1 MAYPLVQLTER
12 NVVEVIINKVVAGGP
27 WISSEVLPTGGD
39 AQRRKE

>member
-1 MAYPLVQLTER
+1 MADPLVQLAER
-12 NVVEVIINKVVAGGP
+12 NVVEVIIKVMAGGL